1 MRAPWGSGPGAAA
14 VHAGLA
20 AVAVNRAALIRELA
34 RTDFLTIRV
43 QYSEIAVMEAFE
55 LNEINEI

>member
-1 MRAPWGSGPGAAA
+1 MLGSCSPGAAA

-43 QYSEIAVMEAFE
+43 QYSEIAVIWKL
-55 LNEINEI
+55 LN

>member
-1 MRAPWGSGPGAAA
+1 MFTGAAA
-14 VHAGLA
+14 VHTGLA

>member
-1 MRAPWGSGPGAAA
+1 MAGSRQSGALGSCSPGAAA

-43 QYSEIAVMEAFE
+43 QYSEIAVIWKL
-55 LNEINEI
+55 LN